1 MTTNTLK
8 TVLAAG
14 VAAFVLAGP
23 MGAAQAQTYT
33 MKIAHLLP
41 PGDPR
46 DLGANKVAELL
57 HADDR
62 CDIQVQV
69 YPSGQLGGLTEINEG
84 VQFGSIEMSVQPTAY
99 MAPVTML
106 SAIFDFPF
114 FWPTDTERL
123 LQIHKGAGVARL
135 AEHFETHNF
144 VLLDVWHTGFMQWTA
159 NEPLNDLDAFNE
171 KIARVMPSALLT
183 ERQKL
188 FGLNPVTMPFSET
201 YSALQTGAIAAQEN
215 PIPTT
220 FNMKFHEVQSHLT
233 MTSHGTLDQFVSVNK
248 PWWEGLTEDCRTA
261 IREAVAAGNEVTLT
275 ETMKQEEAALQA
287 MKDAGM
293 TVVVPTEEERAAMRD
308 VVLPGVRDWWLAQTG
323 DDGAELLALFEADI
337 GN

>member
-1 MTTNTLK
+1 MTIRLK

-23 MGAAQAQTYT
+23 MSAAQAQTYT

-69 YPSGQLGGLTEINEG
+69 FPSGQLGGFTEINEG
-84 VQFGSIEMSVQPTAY
+84 VQFGSIEMSVQPAAY
-99 MAPVTML
+99 MAPISML
-106 SAIFDFPF
+106 SAILDFPF

-123 LQIHKGAGVARL
+123 LEIHKSPAMDMLGEDFE
-135 AEHFETHNF
+135 EHNL

-159 NEPLNDLDAFNE
+159 NEPLNNLVAFNE
-171 KIARVMPSALLT
+171 KIARVMPSALMT
-183 ERQKL
+183 ERQQL

-220 FNMKFHEVQSHLT
+220 YNMKFHEVQSHLT
-233 MTSHGTLDQFVSVNK
+233 MTNHGTLDQFVSVNK

-275 ETMKQEEAALQA
+275 ETKKQEEAALQA
-287 MKDAGM
+287 MIGAGV
-293 TVVVPTEEERAAMRD
+293 TVVEVTPEERAAMRE
-308 VVLPGVRDWWLAQTG
+308 VVFPGVRDWWLAQTG
-323 DDGAELLALFEADI
+323 EKGAALLAAFEAEI